1 MSITTGLYALTSIQK
16 GIAQELPVINKG
28 LQVPLWTF
36 TNYWFMWVPQKLNL
50 HVKEALTRKTCNSVD
65 KTQDSINKTT
75 TQTTKKKLITN
86 PHSRFL
92 KSRSTL
98 LIYI

>member
-1 MSITTGLYALTSIQK
+1 MDRMSITTGLYALTSIQK

-28 LQVPLWTF
+28 LQVPLWTL

-50 HVKEALTRKTCNSVD
+50 HIKEALTRKTCNSVD

-75 TQTTKKKLITN
+75 TQTTKKKINNQPTQQI
-86 PHSRFL
+86 F
-92 KSRSTL
+92 K
-98 LIYI
+98 I